1 MGWLPG
7 DVLNRGSRGVSYQRD
22 STIGDVWTCLGTLP
36 VSTGQ
41 PAPIGVF
48 TIIKN
53 QKKKK
58 KAGRVSIR
66 MAKRV
71 LMKMEDMRIII
82 ITNY

>member
-22 STIGDVWTCLGTLP
+22 GTIGDVWTCLGTLP

-41 PAPIGVF
+41 PAPLGVF
-48 TIIKN
+48 TLIQN

-58 KAGRVSIR
+58 RQIG
-66 MAKRV
+66 
-71 LMKMEDMRIII
+71 
-82 ITNY
+82 

>member
-41 PAPIGVF
+41 LAPLGVF
-48 TIIKN
+48 TLIQN

-58 KAGRVSIR
+58 ADRVSIR
-66 MAKRV
+66 MAKRI
-71 LMKMEDMRIII
+71 LMTMEDMRIII